1 MREYSM
7 KRLAAIAFAATIG
20 AGAAQAAEMPKLKFG
35 PTTTNISVG
44 HAAHSSI
51 PTEAGFWKEEGIE
64 VEVLGLKGSTAGIQQ
79 VASGQITFC
88 SVGGEALM
96 TARSKGIPVQAVAT
110 YARESIYRIVSLS
123 DSPIKK
129 PEDMKGKTVGVV
141 NMATGSVPFTRAV
154 LKSAGIDP
162 DSGVK
167 WLAVGL
173 GATAANAMTKKDI
186 DVWASWDTAVAS
198 LENGG
203 FKFNFIK
210 PTWFDEVFGNV
221 IIAHEDTIKK
231 HPDWVVKLVRGV
243 AKSVYF
249 GQANPEGTIRNHWKM
264 YPATKPQTTDM
275 DKAMKNAIH
284 TFKSRFD
291 LFAVP
296 EGVKWGQHVPK
307 QWERMAEIAK
317 AEKILPA
324 DFDVKASYTS
334 AFIDDINKFDK
345 AKIQAMAKA
354 SKW

>member
-1 MREYSM
+1 MREYSL
-7 KRLAAIAFAATIG
+7 KRLAAIAFATTIG
-20 AGAAQAAEMPKLKFG
+20 AGAAQAADMPKLTFG

-51 PTEAGFWKEEGIE
+51 PTTAGFWKQEGLD
-64 VEVLGLKGSTAGIQQ
+64 VEVLGVKGSTAGIQQ
-79 VASGQITFC
+79 VASGQLTFC

-96 TARSKGIPVQAVAT
+96 IARSKGIPVKAVAT
-110 YARESIYRIVSLS
+110 YARQSIYRIVSLS

-141 NMATGSVPFTRAV
+141 NMATGSVPFTRQV
-154 LKSAGIDP
+154 LKSVGIDP

-173 GATAANAMTKKDI
+173 GATAINAMNKKDI

-210 PTWFDEVFGNV
+210 PVWFDDVFGNV
-221 IIAHEDTIKK
+221 IITHEDTIKK

-249 GQANPEGTIRNHWKM
+249 GQANPEAAIRNHWKL
-264 YPATKPQTTDM
+264 YPKTMPQGGNTPEN
-275 DKAMKNAIH
+275 MKKSLH
-284 TFKSRFD
+284 TFRSRFD

-296 EGVKWGQHVPK
+296 AGMKWGEHVDK
-307 QWERMAEIAK
+307 QWMKMAEIAK

-324 DFDVKASYTS
+324 DYDVKASYTS
-334 AFIDDINKFDK
+334 AFLDDINKFDK
-345 AKIQAMAKA
+345 AKIEAMAKA